1 MLFVEVDG
9 LFVSRQR
16 SLRKMKE
23 EKILDVH
30 EEWKTG
36 GTGESMSLCSLGEGD
51 VWEALELLIRTG
63 KGEEVAREE
72 TKETKRTIT
81 EKTKS

>member
-1 MLFVEVDG
+1 MFMRNGKRVELVN
-9 LFVSRQR
+9 QCHY
-16 SLRKMKE
+16 
-23 EKILDVH
+23 VH
-30 EEWKTG
+30 W
-36 GTGESMSLCSLGEGD
+36 GEGD

-72 TKETKRTIT
+72 TKETKRTII